1 MNSNIYN
8 KQEFTKNLCEKM
20 QLLPYFEYYTM
31 YADWIMSLVSKY
43 EKVKSNAGC
52 TCSGDLTYC
61 DRYIRGYNEFRLG
74 QNIEKKEKRDAKCK
88 KGDMYR
94 GLRRRYEKGVAIC
107 TGTTQNLIGRSH
119 AVLRKSS

>member
-31 YADWIMSLVSKY
+31 YTDLIMSLVSKY

-74 QNIEKKEKRDAKCK
+74 QNIEKKGETRCKMKKR
-88 KGDMYR
+88 
-94 GLRRRYEKGVAIC
+94 
-107 TGTTQNLIGRSH
+107 
-119 AVLRKSS
+119 

>member
-31 YADWIMSLVSKY
+31 YTDLIMSLVSKY

-52 TCSGDLTYC
+52 TCSGDLTYY

-74 QNIEKKEKRDAKCK
+74 QNIEKRRNEMQNAKK
-88 KGDMYR
+88 AIYR
-94 GLRRRYEKGVAIC
+94 RVREAI
-107 TGTTQNLIGRSH
+107 
-119 AVLRKSS
+119 